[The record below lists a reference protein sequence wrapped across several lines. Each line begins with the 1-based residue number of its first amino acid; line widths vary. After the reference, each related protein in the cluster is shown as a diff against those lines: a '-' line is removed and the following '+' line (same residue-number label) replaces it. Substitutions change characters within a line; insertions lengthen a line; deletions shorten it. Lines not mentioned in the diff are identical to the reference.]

1 MTDREIPHTGTGMQ
15 NRPILLTERQK
26 TNIGWQKW
34 AFSPTGQPKTKF
46 CWQNYAFSP
55 TGRKRFENE
64 YIMNKEI
71 LKKIGVFAGIFL
83 LFVVLAYSF
92 TPQVLDGK
100 IVNQSDIASWK
111 GMANEA
117 MTHNEAHPDDPTA
130 WTNSMFGGMPTTATI
145 DSFEGDWTDAIY
157 DLLLTGRRPASYLL
171 IALIGGFLLMLSLGT
186 GKAVA
191 VAGAIAIAFC
201 SYNMQIIQVGHNTKM
216 QAIAYFPWVLAGVIF
231 TYKAALAGIGGD
243 SDKDGKG
250 WKSWLP
256 KTVLG
261 ATLFAFAL
269 SMQIKAN
276 HLQITY
282 YLAIVILAYAGG
294 VLADICSKYQKKPTN
309 AFVIAGIYILGLLGL
324 FLVLVVVDLFFIVY
338 LCVKRKEE
346 AKRFIT
352 ASALLLF
359 IGIIGIATNANKL
372 IPTYEYTPY
381 TMRGGSELKADSN
394 SHNDRGLDLDYA
406 TAWSYG
412 INEMPNLMIPN
423 FNGGSSSGEL
433 PMDSETALLLK
444 RAGQPNLRQTMKHMP
459 LYWGPQPFT
468 AGPMYMGAITI
479 FLFVLGLIL
488 CKGREKWWLVAA
500 TVIAILLAWGNHFM
514 WFTRLWFDYA
524 PMYNKFRTVSMA
536 LTVLQV
542 TMPMLGFYALD
553 KILKESYDKKTFMKA
568 GYISY
573 ALTAGFCLLCVLI
586 PGIAGSF
593 TGAADAG
600 QHEMI
605 VEALAADR
613 QELMVKDALR
623 SLMLISIVFLLLIW
637 AFRTPKVDAVGPKG
651 SFVRAGRTGIVAI
664 AVVFLVWIDLASV
677 GKRYLNKSHFI
688 TPKDFTAHYEPRPV
702 DEIIHQDTNL
712 DYRVLDLSV
721 NTFNDAIQSYHHKC
735 IGGYSPVKL
744 QRYQDLIER
753 YISGEI
759 REVFEVVGSA
769 ATVQEVS
776 ERLPELKVVSML
788 NGKYIILGA
797 EYSPVVNPHAYG
809 NCWFVDS
816 AVPAA
821 TPDDEI
827 GLLASTDLRRTAVVG
842 EDFRWALEKTGTQKP
857 ASENPA
863 ESSGPEI
870 GDSFDS
876 IMLTSYAPN
885 ELRYSYRT
893 GTERT
898 AVFSEIYYPK
908 GWKAWIEPD
917 GAYGEVRNGHYHPT
931 AQAQQIDLFRADWML
946 RGAIIP
952 EGEGQLIMR
961 FEPDSYQLGENI
973 SRASSILLIL
983 LLLGS
988 AAGMVA
994 VSRKE

>member
-1 MTDREIPHTGTGMQ
+1 
-15 NRPILLTERQK
+15 
-26 TNIGWQKW
+26 
-34 AFSPTGQPKTKF
+34 
-46 CWQNYAFSP
+46 
-55 TGRKRFENE
+55 
-64 YIMNKEI
+64 MNKEV
-71 LKKIGVFAGIFL
+71 LKKILTYGGIFL
-83 LFVVLAYSF
+83 LFVILAYSF

-157 DLLLTGRRPASYLL
+157 DFLLTGRRPASYLL

-186 GKAVA
+186 SKAVA

-231 TYKAALAGIGGD
+231 TYKAALARISD
-243 SDKDGKG
+243 SAS
-250 WKSWLP
+250 WKEWLP

-282 YLAIVILAYAGG
+282 YLAIVIFCYA
-294 VLADICSKYQKKPTN
+294 I
-309 AFVIAGIYILGLLGL
+309 GLL
-324 FLVLVVVDLFFIVY
+324 IY
-338 LCVKRKEE
+338 LCIKQKDLIKHFF
-346 AKRFIT
+346 A
-352 ASALLLF
+352 ASAFLLI
-359 IGIIGIATNANKL
+359 IGLVGIATNANKL

-381 TMRGGSELKADSN
+381 TMRGGSELKADSE
-394 SHNDRGLDLDYA
+394 SHNDKGLDLDYA

-412 INEMPNLMIPN
+412 ISEMPNLMIPN

-444 RAGQPNLRQTMKHMP
+444 SAGQPNLRQTMKHMP

-488 CKGREKWWLVAA
+488 CRGREKWWLIAA
-500 TVIAILLAWGNHFM
+500 TVIAVFLAWGNHFM
-514 WFTRLWFDYA
+514 WFTKLWFDYA

-542 TMPMLGFYALD
+542 TLPMLGFYALD
-553 KILKESYDKKTFMKA
+553 RIMKEKYPKEKFMKA

-573 ALTAGFCLLCVLI
+573 GITAGFCLLCVLI
-586 PGIAGSF
+586 PSIAGSF
-593 TGAADAG
+593 TGSVDAG
-600 QHEMI
+600 QPDI
-605 VEALAADR
+605 LIDALAADR
-613 QELMVKDALR
+613 KELLTKDALR
-623 SLMLISIVFLLLIW
+623 SLTLISVVFLLLIW
-637 AFRTPKVDAVGPKG
+637 AFRTPKTDAVGPKG
-651 SFVRAGRTGIVAI
+651 SFVRAGRMGIVAV
-664 AVVFLVWIDLASV
+664 AVVFLVWIDLVSV
-677 GKRYLNKSHFI
+677 GKRYLNKNHFV

-702 DEIIHQDTNL
+702 DDIIHEDTDPN
-712 DYRVLDLSV
+712 YRVLDISV

-759 REVFEVVGSA
+759 RDIYKVVGSA
-769 ATVQEVS
+769 ETIQDVENA
-776 ERLPELKVVSML
+776 LPELKVVSML

-797 EYSPVVNPHAYG
+797 EYSPVENHHAYG
-809 NCWFVDS
+809 NCWFVSS
-816 AVPAA
+816 AVEAA

-827 GLLASTDLRRTAVVG
+827 GLLASTDLRTTAIIG
-842 EDFRWALEKTGTQKP
+842 KDFGWALE
-857 ASENPA
+857 AVEN
-863 ESSGPEI
+863 EQT
-870 GDSFDS
+870 DSLS
-876 IMLTSYAPN
+876 MISLTHYAPN
-885 ELRYSYRT
+885 ELRYSYLT
-893 GTERT
+893 DSER
-898 AVFSEIYYPK
+898 AAIFSEIYYPK
-908 GWKAWIEPD
+908 GWKAWIEPT
-917 GAYGEVRNGHYHPT
+917 GSYGEVRGGHYHPT
-931 AQAQQIDLFRADWML
+931 AAGREIELFRADWML
-946 RGAIIP
+946 RGSMIP
-952 EGEGQLIMR
+952 AGEGQLIMR
-961 FEPDSYQLGENI
+961 FEPDSYALGANI

-988 AAGMVA
+988 AMSMAIL
-994 VSRKE
+994 SKKD